1 MPAPREDLEKVCG
14 EAKNVKL
21 ENDLGRDPIRKLV
34 LNIAIPSMLAQFV
47 SVLYSIV
54 DRIYIGN
61 IPEIGNLALAG
72 AGVCGPVVTMIG
84 SVAFLVGVGG
94 SPLMSIR
101 MGEGNLAQARKIL
114 ANCFLLLNVLAVLL
128 MAGALLTRRPL
139 LLLFGASETTLPYA
153 LDYYTYYLF
162 GTVFALLA
170 NGMNQFVICQGFA
183 KKGMQ
188 SVMLGAVL
196 NIALDPVFIFGL
208 NMGVRGAA
216 IATVISQ
223 LGSCL
228 FVLHFL
234 FGPVPQV
241 RITFGGYSRK
251 IISRVL
257 LTGLAPF
264 LIIALDNVM
273 IIALNAVL
281 QNYGGPEQG
290 DMLVAAAT
298 IAQSFMLIITMPMAG
313 ITGGTQPI
321 LSYNYGARQ
330 TARIR
335 QGIRWILLLCLV
347 FTGGMFAVSQLA
359 PRVFVRIFTADPA
372 LIDLSS
378 WGIRTFTLAIIPLGF
393 QYTFVDAMTALGITR
408 VSVSLSLFRK
418 ISYMAGTLA
427 FAAFWGA
434 RAAFYAEPAA
444 DLLGAAVSTLVF
456 SRLFGRLMRRRDA
469 MPEGQ
474 ALYT

>member
-1 MPAPREDLEKVCG
+1 MKRT
-14 EAKNVKL
+14 
-21 ENDLGRDPIRKLV
+21 NDLGNDSIPRLV
-34 LNIAIPSMLAQFV
+34 LRLAIPAMVAQLV
-47 SVLYSIV
+47 NVLYGIV
-54 DRIYIGN
+54 DRMYIGN
-61 IPEIGNLALAG
+61 IPDIGETALAG
-72 AGVCGPVVTMIG
+72 AGICGPIVTLLSSFG
-84 SVAFLVGVGG
+84 TLVGLGG
-94 SPLMSIR
+94 APLLTIR
-101 MGEGNLAQARKIL
+101 MGEKNLKGARQIL
-114 ANCFLLLNVLAVLL
+114 ANCFLLLLVLAGVLTGL
-128 MAGALLTRRPL
+128 FLLIKRPL
-139 LLLFGASETTLPYA
+139 LLWFGASAATLRNDA
-153 LDYYTYYLF
+153 TSLTIYTA
-162 GTVFALLA
+162 GTFFALLA
-170 NGMNQFVICQGFA
+170 AGLNYFIICQGYSTT
-183 KKGMQ
+183 GMAT
-188 SVMLGAVL
+188 VLLGAVL
-196 NIALDPVFIFGL
+196 NILLDPLFIFTL
-208 NMGVRGAA
+208 RMGVAGAA
-216 IATVISQ
+216 LATVLSQ
-223 LGSCL
+223 VASCA
-228 FVLHFL
+228 FVLLFL
-234 FGPVPQV
+234 FHRNTPV
-241 RITFGGYSRK
+241 RITFGGYSAR
-251 IISRVL
+251 IIRRVL
-257 LTGLAPF
+257 AFGLSPF
-264 LIIALDNVM
+264 IILATDSLLLIV
-273 IIALNAVL
+273 LNAVL
-281 QNYGGPEQG
+281 QRYGGPGEG
-290 DMLVAAAT
+290 DRLITGAT
-298 IAQSFMLIITMPMAG
+298 IVQSYMMIITMPMAG

-378 WGIRTFTLAIIPLGF
+378 WGIQTFTLAIIPLGF

-427 FAAFWGA
+427 FAALWGA